1 MQVKKSARADLDK
14 NSTNNFL
21 MGLVIALGFLFIG
34 FEYSNTEVTV
44 QDIYTQSGEIEEEI
58 MIEITRQYIPPPPPP
73 PL

>member
-1 MQVKKSARADLDK
+1 
-14 NSTNNFL
+14 

-73 PL
+73 PQTVQSDHIQIFEDNTLE